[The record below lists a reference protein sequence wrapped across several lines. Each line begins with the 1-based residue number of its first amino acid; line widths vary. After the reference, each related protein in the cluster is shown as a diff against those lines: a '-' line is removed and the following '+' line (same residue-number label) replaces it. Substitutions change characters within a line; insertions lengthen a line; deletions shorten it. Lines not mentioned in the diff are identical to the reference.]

1 VEQIGARFDKLGSA
15 MQKKGWLGHRIEE
28 ARREMESWPDWMK
41 DTAKFEG
48 STREDEGPERVR
60 TITEAKP
67 SAKLDA

>member
-1 VEQIGARFDKLGSA
+1 MEQIGASFEKRGSA

-41 DTAKFEG
+41 DAARFEG
-48 STREDEGPERVR
+48 SAREDEGPERRR
-60 TITEAKP
+60 TITEAEP